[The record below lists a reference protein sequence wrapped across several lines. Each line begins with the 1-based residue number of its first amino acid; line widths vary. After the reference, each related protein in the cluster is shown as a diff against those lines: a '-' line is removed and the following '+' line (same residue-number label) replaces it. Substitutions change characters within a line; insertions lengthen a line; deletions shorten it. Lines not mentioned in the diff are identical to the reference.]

1 VPPVRYSRRLL
12 DLARMT
18 VVGWAILGGSLASAC
33 TVPVFR
39 YALERWESDRLLV
52 VVFHAGAL
60 TPAQDLAVSEL
71 AQRSSL
77 VGGPLNIDVL
87 RYDVAAPPDAKLSD
101 VKPPADNQPLPWIR
115 IHGASKG
122 RQTAIRWQGPLAEA
136 IEQPGLFD
144 SPARGEIVRRMLK
157 GDSAVW
163 LLVAPEEQLKD
174 LSQQLQAK
182 LESATPALSLP
193 QGIGLPGSELYSQ
206 IPLEIRFS
214 VLPVSHTDA
223 KEQTFLTM
231 VGSAAEEWRTDT
243 AYVIPIF
250 GRCRALEVFPYADA
264 NEALI
269 EDVGNFLCAACSC
282 RVKQANPGFDLLA
295 TVNWNQR
302 LFGESIPDEVRV
314 LAEATSAIGAS
325 GLSNP
330 APEYL
335 AIATGNEQVSTGERA
350 AMDRQ
355 TERLNVAAQSVASRP
370 TEFSGQIDVTVVRQT
385 SRWTN
390 SPLLLAGL
398 TLVAGGL
405 LASVLYLRR

>member
-1 VPPVRYSRRLL
+1 VPRIRSCRSLSN
-12 DLARMT
+12 LAPMT

-60 TPAQDLAVSEL
+60 TPAQDLAVAEL

-101 VKPPADNQPLPWIR
+101 VHAPADNQPLPWIR

-163 LLVAPEEQLKD
+163 LLVAPEKELKG
-174 LSQQLQAK
+174 LSEQLQAK
-182 LESATPALSLP
+182 LDVATSTLTLP

-214 VLPVSHTDA
+214 VLPVSHSDA
-223 KEQTFLTM
+223 KEQTFLKM

-243 AYVIPIF
+243 AYVIPVF

-264 NEALI
+264 TEALL

-302 LFGESIPDEVRV
+302 LFGESIPEELREA
-314 LAEATSAIGAS
+314 AETNYANGSS
-325 GLSNP
+325 GLPNST
-330 APEYL
+330 PEYL
-335 AIATGNEQVSTGERA
+335 TIPSGDEPAQAGEQTATTQ
-350 AMDRQ
+350 Q
-355 TERLNVAAQSVASRP
+355 PERLNVATPPVETRP
-370 TEFSGQIDVTVVRQT
+370 AEFSGPIVRT
-385 SRWTN
+385 DSRPIPRWTDA
-390 SPLLLAGL
+390 LLPFAVL

-405 LASVLYLRR
+405 LVSVLYLRR

>member
-1 VPPVRYSRRLL
+1 
-12 DLARMT
+12 MT
-18 VVGWAILGGSLASAC
+18 LVGWAILGGSLASAC

-101 VKPPADNQPLPWIR
+101 LQPPADNHPLPWIR

-144 SPARGEIVRRMLK
+144 SPARGQIVQRMLK

-163 LLVAPEEQLKD
+163 LLVAPAEQLKG
-174 LSQQLQAK
+174 LSEQLQAK
-182 LESATPALSLP
+182 LEAATPTLTLP

-214 VLPVSHTDA
+214 VLPVSHTDV

-231 VGSAAEEWRTDT
+231 VGSAAEEWRTDA
-243 AYVIPIF
+243 AYVIPVF
-250 GRCRALEVFPYADA
+250 GRCRALEVFPYGDA

-302 LFGESIPDEVRV
+302 LFGESIPEELR
-314 LAEATSAIGAS
+314 AATEGNDAIGAS
-325 GLSNP
+325 RVSNP
-330 APEYL
+330 TPEYL
-335 AIATGNEQVSTGERA
+335 AIATGNEEASTGDHA
-350 AMDRQ
+350 AMTQQAERQ
-355 TERLNVAAQSVASRP
+355 HVTAQSVGSRP
-370 TEFSGQIDVTVVRQT
+370 TEFSGPSDRTLIRQIP
-385 SRWTN
+385 SWTQVW
-390 SPLLLAGL
+390 P
-398 TLVAGGL
+398 LVAVLTFISGGT
-405 LASVLYLRR
+405 LARVLYLRWQPR

>member
-1 VPPVRYSRRLL
+1 MT
-12 DLARMT
+12 LASW
-18 VVGWAILGGSLASAC
+18 VIVCGSLASAC

-52 VVFHAGAL
+52 IVFHSGAL
-60 TPAQDLAVSEL
+60 SPAQDQAVSGL

-77 VGGPLNIDVL
+77 IGGPLNIELL
-87 RYDVAAPPDAKLSD
+87 RYDVTAPADEKFSGVQPPD
-101 VKPPADNQPLPWIR
+101 DNQPLPWIQ

-174 LSQQLQAK
+174 LCEQLQTK
-182 LESATPALSLP
+182 LAAATPTLALP

-214 VLPVSHTDA
+214 VLPISHSDA
-223 KEQTFLTM
+223 KEQTFLKM
-231 VGSAAEEWRTDT
+231 VGSSTEEWRADA
-243 AYVIPIF
+243 AYVIPVF

-295 TVNWNQR
+295 SVNWNER
-302 LFGESIPDEVRV
+302 LFGESVPEEIRELGQATKGANSGGRS
-314 LAEATSAIGAS
+314 EA
-325 GLSNP
+325 N
-330 APEYL
+330 PEYL
-335 AIATGNEQVSTGERA
+335 AIAVGSEQ
-350 AMDRQ
+350 
-355 TERLNVAAQSVASRP
+355 SRP
-370 TEFSGQIDVTVVRQT
+370 AEQTATEEPADQLIAADSLVANPSAELSGRSESETFSQAPIGREALLVVAVITIFSGGV
-385 SRWTN
+385 
-390 SPLLLAGL
+390 LAG
-398 TLVAGGL
+398 VY
-405 LASVLYLRR
+405 YLRR